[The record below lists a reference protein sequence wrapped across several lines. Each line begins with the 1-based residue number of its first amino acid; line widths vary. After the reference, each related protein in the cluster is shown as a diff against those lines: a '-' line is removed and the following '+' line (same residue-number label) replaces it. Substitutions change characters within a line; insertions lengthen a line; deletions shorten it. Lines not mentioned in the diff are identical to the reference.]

1 MSVDSV
7 SLRFSVA
14 AGGLLLPLLLP
25 LAGAV
30 AGRCCEALLRPN
42 TITAARTADTC
53 DGRRDWEPAGARCVE
68 VAAGAAHSRCAR
80 GDAPVGAP
88 VAKQLC
94 LGEV

>member
-14 AGGLLLPLLLP
+14 AGGLLLPL
-25 LAGAV
+25 AGAV
-30 AGRCCEALLRPN
+30 AGRCCGALLRPN
-42 TITAARTADTC
+42 TIPAARTAETC
-53 DGRRDWEPAGARCVE
+53 DTGGEIGNLGGLGASRWLRERRTHAARV
-68 VAAGAAHSRCAR
+68 VTRR
-80 GDAPVGAP
+80 LGAP